1 MEKNIE
7 ILRRMFET
15 WNRRDFDGLRE
26 FFDPAVEFYPG
37 LQPPGEETRY
47 AGHDGMNEWIGN
59 VTDLWV
65 AVTVE
70 PLERIENEREQV
82 LSIDRWH
89 FQGRGG
95 IEVDEEL
102 PTLFT
107 FENGLI
113 VRVNGFTDRVE
124 ALQAAGLLD

>member
-1 MEKNIE
+1 VEQNIE

-15 WNRRDFDGLRE
+15 WNRRDFDGLGQ
-26 FFDPAVEFYPG
+26 FFDAAVELYPG
-37 LQPPGEETRY
+37 LQPPGEQARY
-47 AGHDGMNEWIGN
+47 IGHDGVNEWIRN
-59 VTDLWV
+59 VNDLWV

-70 PLERIENEREQV
+70 PLERIENESKQV

-95 IEVDEEL
+95 IEVTEEL

-124 ALQAAGLLD
+124 ALVAAGLLD